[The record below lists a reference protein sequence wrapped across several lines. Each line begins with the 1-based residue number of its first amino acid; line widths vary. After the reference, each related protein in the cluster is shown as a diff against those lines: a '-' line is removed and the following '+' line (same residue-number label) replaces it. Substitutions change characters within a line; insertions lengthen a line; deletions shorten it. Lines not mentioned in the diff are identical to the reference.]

1 MSRKSQLQLQLQEST
16 RWVDAPTIA
25 SAVASAKRGEDAG
38 RLQLAAAM
46 AWVAYSC
53 PDATIAVYDNICS
66 AWLGSGP
73 TPEIALT
80 LSEAPLPASFWEAF
94 WIVVAGP
101 EEGYD
106 ALTITVAVAALADAL
121 HPEFEP
127 IAENSARNHRGAAIA
142 LSNPVPGFT
151 DIAALQ
157 QCPQGSLG
165 LSLYNMIVENGYDP
179 EVLDREA
186 LKLSALPPSLHYLN
200 ARILQMHDVW
210 HLVAGY
216 KTTSSNEIAI
226 SSFQLAQFGH
236 NYSAM
241 FLAVGMAMAVTKE
254 PRGFS
259 IILQIVAE
267 AWQHGRETPEMM
279 DIMWEHEW
287 NRSLEDIRS
296 SHGISTYTSVFPVDL
311 LETIESA
318 PFWKKLWVMYQL
330 TRFHK
335 RLARAVIPL
344 AN

>member
-1 MSRKSQLQLQLQEST
+1 
-16 RWVDAPTIA
+16 
-25 SAVASAKRGEDAG
+25 
-38 RLQLAAAM
+38 
-46 AWVAYSC
+46 
-53 PDATIAVYDNICS
+53 
-66 AWLGSGP
+66 
-73 TPEIALT
+73 
-80 LSEAPLPASFWEAF
+80 
-94 WIVVAGP
+94 
-101 EEGYD
+101 
-106 ALTITVAVAALADAL
+106 ADAL